1 MTPPVNL
8 GPDISELKPSMIS
21 LRRTLHQNPELAFE
35 ETFTAATLA
44 EHMRA
49 AGLAVEEGIG
59 GTGVIAILEG
69 AGAGKTLI
77 LRADIDGM
85 PLEEVP
91 GREYGSR
98 IEGRNH
104 ACGHDANSAIV
115 ASVADVLARHRQSF
129 AGRIAFIFQ
138 PADEPMRGAQRMIDD
153 GFLEHLDP
161 DMSIA
166 IHVMPP
172 FETGQAV
179 IQSGPLLA
187 SRDAL
192 LLEVSDQGGSLKSGP
207 GVDAA
212 HLAARL
218 VTALYDM
225 VGKEGDSDEKV
236 TFRVGSLK
244 AESGVP
250 GGPNQAEIECNLA
263 VFDNALRTRLLGL
276 MRDVSFEIVEAGG
289 GELSVKTDY
298 ALPALVNDEKVTGI
312 IEAAAAPIIGRE
324 NIIRGLRYPFA
335 DDFSLFMTN
344 APGCF
349 MLLGTANAEKGLT
362 AALHTSE
369 FDVDEDALPVGVQIV
384 AQAALDLLNQT
395 EHR

>member
-1 MTPPVNL
+1 MTPTVDL
-8 GPDISELKPSMIS
+8 GPEISELKPSMIS
-21 LRRTLHQNPELAFE
+21 LRRTLHQHPELAFE

-44 EHMRA
+44 EHLRA
-49 AGLAVEEGIG
+49 AGLDVEEGIG
-59 GTGVIAILEG
+59 GTGVIAVLDG

-85 PLEEVP
+85 PLEEAS

-129 AGRIAFIFQ
+129 TGRIAFIFQ

-153 GFLEHLDP
+153 GFLERLNP
-161 DMSIA
+161 DMSVA
-166 IHVMPP
+166 VHVMPP
-172 FETGQAV
+172 FETGQAA

-187 SRDAL
+187 SRDEL
-192 LLEVSDQGGSLKSGP
+192 VLEVSDPGGSLESGP
-207 GVDAA
+207 GLDAA

-218 VTALYDM
+218 VTALYDL
-225 VGKEGDSDEKV
+225 VGREGGADENV
-236 TFRVGSLK
+236 SFRVRSLK
-244 AESGVP
+244 AEGGVP
-250 GGPNQAEIECNLA
+250 AGPSHAEIECNLA
-263 VFDNALRTRLLGL
+263 VFDNALRARLLGQI
-276 MRDVSFEIVEAGG
+276 RDVSSEIVEAAG
-289 GELSVKTDY
+289 GELSVKADY

-312 IEAAAAPIIGRE
+312 IEEAAAPIIGRE

-335 DDFSLFMTN
+335 DDFSLFMST

-349 MLLGTANAEKGLT
+349 ILLGSANAEKGLT

-369 FDVDEDALPVGVQIV
+369 FDIDEDALPVGVQIM

-395 EHR
+395 EQR